1 MGPGAGTGLGTHLV
15 GTLHARFSNAEPQSR
30 CALPNESAIGD
41 NNRQSHLPDGAAA
54 RAPGAIRGRNSQPRD
69 VDRRGPTVIVPA
81 VAPDGDLPIG
91 LSGPSTRKSRDT
103 RSGLTILVEHG
114 LDTLQVGILRRRSP
128 RGGFNSDNPCRVA
141 HPFGGSTGSRPCR
154 ASLPGSCH
162 YLSRAAGRADRC
174 EQATD
179 TSTQARGERRLARP
193 SEPDVGLNRATR

>member
-114 LDTLQVGILRRRSP
+114 LDTLQVGILRGSLAQGRVQLRQPVSRCASL
-128 RGGFNSDNPCRVA
+128 RGQHRLPSVSRVA
-141 HPFGGSTGSRPCR
+141 TRFVPLPLPRCRQGRSLR
-154 ASLPGSCH
+154 ASYRYEHTSKRRTAP
-162 YLSRAAGRADRC
+162 R
-174 EQATD
+174 QA
-179 TSTQARGERRLARP
+179 
-193 SEPDVGLNRATR
+193 V